1 MHEWNTLLGR
11 FKYVLNWVNS
21 FRPNLLGFRVWLAQC
36 SQSLG
41 EGYPISCPRWLAGP
55 EQEERE
61 KVEEG
66 GAGARRW
73 EVRQRALILPFPCVQ
88 AVEAWSLLCPP
99 GKEVPR
105 RESELFLDLVSHKQR
120 SWVSL
125 NTSHMAVPHNK
136 KLNCISVH
144 SPRKDGF
151 KPVQWD
157 TVSRREVKDLFWQVC
172 GTIHVRGGECREE
185 GTQRAKN
192 LAAFLLPRSLFFFPP
207 GAPKGRILPYSDA
220 FSPPLPVLTR
230 KQIPKNQCIN
240 SLLIVKFLSCPLCG
254 ICFPH
259 SVGRSGWCRYHKP
272 IWSKEGVVEMA
283 FVF

>member
-1 MHEWNTLLGR
+1 MDEWNTLLGR

-41 EGYPISCPRWLAGP
+41 EGYPISCPRWLAGR

-157 TVSRREVKDLFWQVC
+157 TVSRRWRTCSDKCVAPSMCGEVNAERRAPRGLRIWLLFSCHGLCFSFLQ
-172 GTIHVRGGECREE
+172 GPQREE
-185 GTQRAKN
+185 SFLIVMHSPPPPRYWLESKYQKTNA
-192 LAAFLLPRSLFFFPP
+192 LIHFLL
-207 GAPKGRILPYSDA
+207 
-220 FSPPLPVLTR
+220 
-230 KQIPKNQCIN
+230 
-240 SLLIVKFLSCPLCG
+240 
-254 ICFPH
+254 
-259 SVGRSGWCRYHKP
+259 
-272 IWSKEGVVEMA
+272 
-283 FVF
+283 